1 MLREAASP
9 WLSRKMALAALKVK
23 GIRYP
28 DRRTMWSTRT
38 QLRDTFA
45 KLQAPGM
52 ARVARVGKTI
62 RRASVV
68 DDV

>member
-1 MLREAASP
+1 MLSEAGKPLAI
-9 WLSRKMALAALKVK
+9 KEMATAALKAK

-38 QLRDTFA
+38 PLRDTFA
-45 KLQAPGM
+45 KLRALGM
-52 ARVARVGKTI
+52 ARVVGVGKTI
-62 RRASVV
+62 RRALVV